1 MNKLQPL
8 ITNLSEDFLLLVYKY
23 YELRG
28 YKNIILIK
36 INNLITTL
44 FLLFVII
51 FVTTFIN
58 YTLLFSSYK
67 LEDAIDFNRPIHPV
81 LIVYMIFFLSYWC
94 WKLAK
99 TVYDLKKFYTIHIF
113 YKNTLMVDDFK
124 LQNTNWLTIKET
136 LCIEDDDVD
145 RLIMRKENFTLGTM
159 RHVLKYHSW
168 ISLSKIME
176 WELTFIIF
184 MYLFKNNG
192 KTLNN
197 PDKIDISGLKK
208 RLKLIGVINIFVIPF
223 LLIFSGVYVVFRY
236 GEIMYTKSH
245 YITSREW
252 SKWVRF
258 MKIRRYDELPHDFE
272 NRIHKAKKYA
282 DKYYAYFRPSLLYNL
297 AQLLLIILII
307 ILGVFG
313 LLIIFNF
320 NFLIKFESCFQYISI
335 VFTTILMLKNYLN
348 KYTKIIGSEEKTQ
361 KNLNKIL
368 DILQI
373 DRSTFIESANSKDV
387 FREFSSKWY
396 YSRIK
401 IIILELWGIFTLPY
415 IFIKTLPDFLNDIIE
430 FLINNT
436 VKSDSG
442 DYLVSEDL
450 LINTI

>member
-1 MNKLQPL
+1 MEQLQPL
-8 ITNLSEDFLLLVYKY
+8 LANLSEDFLLLVYKY

-28 YKNIILIK
+28 YKNIFLIK
-36 INNLITTL
+36 INNLIATL

-58 YTLLFSSYK
+58 YATLFSSYK
-67 LEDAIDFNRPIHPV
+67 LEDAIDFNRQIHPI
-81 LIVYMIFFLSYWC
+81 LIVYIVFFFSYWC

-99 TVYDLKKFYTIHIF
+99 TVYDLKKFYTIHTF
-113 YKNTLMVDDFK
+113 YKNSLMVDDFQ
-124 LQNTNWLTIKET
+124 LQNTNWLTIRDAI
-136 LCIEDDDVD
+136 CIEGDDVD
-145 RLIMRKENFTLGTM
+145 KLIMRKENFTLGIM

-192 KTLNN
+192 KTLNE
-197 PDKIDISGLKK
+197 PDEIDNSGLKK
-208 RLKLIGVINIFVIPF
+208 RLKLIGIINIFVIPF

-236 GEIMYTKSH
+236 GEVMYTKSR

-258 MKIRRYDELPHDFE
+258 MKIRRYDELPHNFE

-297 AQLLLIILII
+297 AQLVLIILTI

-313 LLIIFNF
+313 LLIILNF
-320 NFLIKFESCFQYISI
+320 NFLIKFENCFQYISI

-348 KYTKIIGSEEKTQ
+348 KYTKIIGSEEKIQ

-373 DRSTFIESANSKDV
+373 DRSTFIESANSRNV

-401 IIILELWGIFTLPY
+401 IIILEIWGIFTLPY
-415 IFIKTLPDFLNDIIE
+415 IFIKTLPDFSNSIIE
-430 FLINNT
+430 FISNNT
-436 VKSDSG
+436 IKSDSG